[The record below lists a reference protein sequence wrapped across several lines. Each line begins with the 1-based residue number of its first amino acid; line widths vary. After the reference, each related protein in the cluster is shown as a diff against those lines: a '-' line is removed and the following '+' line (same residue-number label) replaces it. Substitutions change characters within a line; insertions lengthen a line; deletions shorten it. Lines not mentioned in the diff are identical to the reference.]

1 MIGEYDD
8 ENCPVD
14 ATIQSLTNKWVLQ
27 IIKDLFIGKKKFSE
41 FKKDKPHLTN
51 KALSRCLKHMET
63 NGLIEKI
70 TTDSNIEYKLSPKG
84 LKLNKVLYELIIF
97 SIDIDENED
106 YDKKKIKDSYKKLL
120 IDSSDITIL

>member
-27 IIKDLFIGKKKFSE
+27 IIRDLFIGKKKFSE

-51 KALSRCLKHMET
+51 KALSRCLKHMEA
-63 NGLIEKI
+63 NDLIEKI
-70 TTDSNIEYKLSPKG
+70 NTDFNIEYKLSKKG
-84 LKLNKVLYELIIF
+84 LMLNKVLYELIVF
-97 SIDIDENED
+97 SVDSDENGN
-106 YDKKKIKDSYKKLL
+106 YDKNKVKDSYRELL
-120 IDSSDITIL
+120 IDSN